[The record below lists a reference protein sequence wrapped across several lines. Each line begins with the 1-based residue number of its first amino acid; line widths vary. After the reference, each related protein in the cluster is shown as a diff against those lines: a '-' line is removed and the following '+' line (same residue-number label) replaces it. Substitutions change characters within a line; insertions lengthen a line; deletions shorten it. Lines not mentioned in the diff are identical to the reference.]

1 MSIETTA
8 VRERRIRRAGAAPG
22 RPGRSDRAAVRRLT
36 AEMVRRIVAQ
46 FQPERVVLFGSQ
58 ARGDATLDSD
68 VDLLVVMPVNGS
80 KRDLRVALQMALRDI
95 TFPRDIL
102 VATPYEW
109 NVQRNIPGTIVWP
122 ARREGVVLYERR

>member
-8 VRERRIRRAGAAPG
+8 AQGCRVRRPGPVPG

-46 FQPERVVLFGSQ
+46 FQPERIILFGSQ
-58 ARGDATLDSD
+58 ARGDATVDSD

-80 KRDLRVALQMALRDI
+80 KRDLRLALQMALRDI
-95 TFPRDIL
+95 HLFRDIL
-102 VATPYEW
+102 VATPREW
-109 NVQRNIPGTIVWP
+109 NVQKNIPGTIVWP
-122 ARREGVVLYERR
+122 ARREGITLYERR